1 MKRLVLTLVLAAVL
15 GTVAAPREA
24 RADNSFNEVAKS
36 TVLGAA
42 AGFVVGGAIAL
53 LADDGEPVKWG
64 FVLGTFGGLGYGL
77 YSTRQ
82 VHRSLLELRGRPA
95 RHGRHGIAGSAE
107 RIGASTHRRREI
119 LAGAAGQA
127 ARSAATGAR
136 QRA

>member
-24 RADNSFNEVAKS
+24 RADNSFNEVAKT

-42 AGFVVGGAIAL
+42 AGLVVGGAIAL

-77 YSTRQ
+77 YNTNKSTA
-82 VHRSLLELRGRPA
+82 SLLELRDGRLGTGGMA
-95 RHGRHGIAGSAE
+95 SLDRRNGSVQVHAVGV
-107 RIGASTHRRREI
+107 RF
-119 LAGAAGQA
+119 
-127 ARSAATGAR
+127 
-136 QRA
+136 